1 MITIYPFYILL
12 RTIDF
17 TAYSDLPSCNN
28 TNSETF
34 TLLIFTKL
42 SPTHYLFNPSPFQQ
56 LRVYW
61 SYRGSL
67 IHHCVLLLFSLYI
80 FDRRWIR
87 VAAYFVAF
95 LIFPFFIPYLS
106 IFPSHLSVFH
116 LYFPIFLFVFHS
128 FQLIFVF
135 HSFHSIF
142 QFFIFC
148 LFIFLF
154 SLYYSY
160 RLFVYFPTH
169 HSAFICS

>member
-42 SPTHYLFNPSPFQQ
+42 SPTHYLFNPSPSQQ
-56 LRVYW
+56 LRAYW

-95 LIFPFFIPYLS
+95 PIFSFFIPHLS
-106 IFPSHLSVFH
+106 IFDFS
-116 LYFPIFLFVFHS
+116 PIRISFIFSPPLHFSFFSFNLCFSFFSFNFSILHFLFVHFS
-128 FQLIFVF
+128 F
-135 HSFHSIF
+135 
-142 QFFIFC
+142 
-148 LFIFLF
+148 
-154 SLYYSY
+154 
-160 RLFVYFPTH
+160 
-169 HSAFICS
+169 